1 MTDEE
6 LKLKK
11 QEYAELF
18 QSRIAISTKR
28 DELLEKE
35 IVKEFVDTD
44 NKLNAT
50 NKKWRSL
57 YEEIIT
63 AEQERCPHPAW
74 YFLGYTEDTYEGKV
88 YWTCEC
94 VACRK
99 RLEDVRSRNYPGD
112 RVIWK
117 DCGFAKPTRSDMSYR
132 EVADKWVKFMEDFPQ
147 EDKSIEEKGRT
158 FTKMMNPNRVK

>member
-18 QSRIAISTKR
+18 QSRIAIITKR

-50 NKKWRSL
+50 NKNVV
-57 YEEIIT
+57 
-63 AEQERCPHPAW
+63 
-74 YFLGYTEDTYEGKV
+74 V
-88 YWTCEC
+88 YM
-94 VACRK
+94 RK
-99 RLEDVRSRNYPGD
+99 
-112 RVIWK
+112 
-117 DCGFAKPTRSDMSYR
+117 
-132 EVADKWVKFMEDFPQ
+132 
-147 EDKSIEEKGRT
+147 
-158 FTKMMNPNRVK
+158 